1 MPKTNIF
8 DYNPELPS
16 HRHKL
21 ANNILNTL
29 QKWGFTVDAEKTN
42 ESWEFV
48 CSRVD
53 KYNPDKTI
61 YVWTSI
67 DKVSGSIRKKWQDRI
82 RVAVKKEHVP
92 TAVGLHKIG
101 HFEDHYW
108 RRAGWI
114 NRCGTIYSITSRM
127 CDTIKKAQKL

>member
-29 QKWGFTVDAEKTN
+29 QKWGFTVDAEKTS

-53 KYNPDKTI
+53 
-61 YVWTSI
+61 
-67 DKVSGSIRKKWQDRI
+67 
-82 RVAVKKEHVP
+82 
-92 TAVGLHKIG
+92 
-101 HFEDHYW
+101 
-108 RRAGWI
+108 
-114 NRCGTIYSITSRM
+114 
-127 CDTIKKAQKL
+127 